1 MKARDLTPLPP
12 LKRWWRSTERRRREA
27 GRRTLAVLGGLLTV
41 AASVLGGTLI
51 SFGVYRIY
59 EPAGLM
65 VGGLV
70 VWLLQWSHERDREA
84 RR

>member
-27 GRRTLAVLGGLLTV
+27 LVLLGGLLTV
-41 AASVLGGTLI
+41 AVSALGGTLI